1 MYSIYK
7 FCSIKNSRNIT
18 FFYSSESNLTC
29 FESLYYVIP
38 PSQIIMSFSPFR
50 LYNDSGVFH
59 SPKQSTMALWPLDYA
74 DNCCF
79 ICFPNLI
86 DYCKGKRGDG
96 RDLCLQCKAWTWRS
110 LLAISRQ
117 FPVYKPLGH
126 SIATCTVS
134 VQGVSYFYLTKLSFL
149 FPASPTL
156 VQCHISPMN
165 SQIFL
170 KLKKKRW
177 DNTCPHILLT

>member
-18 FFYSSESNLTC
+18 FFYSSKSNLTC

-38 PSQIIMSFSPFR
+38 PSQIIIWVSLPSG
-50 LYNDSGVFH
+50 LYNDSGV
-59 SPKQSTMALWPLDYA
+59 SPKQSTMALWPWDYA

-79 ICFPNLI
+79 ICFPNLT
-86 DYCKGKRGDG
+86 DDCKGKRGDG
-96 RDLCLQCKAWTWRS
+96 GDLCLQCKAWTWRS
-110 LLAISRQ
+110 LQVISRQ
-117 FPVYKPLGH
+117 FPVYKRLGH
-126 SIATCTVS
+126 SIATWTVS
-134 VQGVSYFYLTKLSFL
+134 VQEVSYFYLTKFSVL

-156 VQCHISPMN
+156 VQCHVSPMT

-170 KLKKKRW
+170 K
-177 DNTCPHILLT
+177 